1 MSESQYA
8 PSQWSF
14 QDSLPMYYA
23 EFLGTLM
30 YTMTIGIV
38 SGNQEI
44 RDKELTPVVMP
55 LAVGF
60 ILVSM
65 VYAFG
70 HISGAHFNPAVT
82 LSVWI
87 RGFIS
92 PNDAIAFVIIQCI
105 GAFAGAVLAYVI
117 TDDWPEIQPAH
128 GVGMPSSFSPLYL
141 HFNIC
146 VWFVYFG
153 LFCFFNRTMESS
165 NRRISIHIYTMC
177 CCN

>member
-1 MSESQYA
+1 MSDSQYA

-38 SGNQEI
+38 SSNV
-44 RDKELTPVVMP
+44 ELNEKAAIDLRPVVMP

-105 GAFAGAVLAYVI
+105 GAISGALLAYAI
-117 TDDWPEIQPAH
+117 TDNWPHIEPH
-128 GVGMPSSFSPLYL
+128 HDVG
-141 HFNIC
+141 
-146 VWFVYFG
+146 
-153 LFCFFNRTMESS
+153 T
-165 NRRISIHIYTMC
+165 
-177 CCN
+177 